1 MLLVTDPCFQ
11 TVDILLCLI
20 YDDDGA
26 VDRTVRV
33 VATLDFFVVLSVQ
46 FVTPTLF
53 WSRTIVYGWG
63 ERHVGVT

>member
-1 MLLVTDPCFQ
+1 MLLVTDLCFQ

-33 VATLDFFVVLSVQ
+33 VAPLDFFVVLSVQ

-53 WSRTIVYGWG
+53 WSRTIIYS
-63 ERHVGVT
+63 